1 MTLDEMQEHFLT
13 IPTEQIN
20 EHFRPMTHMCEIG
33 HIPYDYIADVDKLV
47 AAKEQEIMA
56 V

>member
-1 MTLDEMQEHFLT
+1 EDDDRRSQDEVQKMTDRFVGE
-13 IPTEQIN
+13 
-20 EHFRPMTHMCEIG
+20 
-33 HIPYDYIADVDKLV
+33 VDKLV